1 MSVSY
6 EVKKTIIDNQY
17 KNACCRR
24 ALLNG
29 VLAAKAYLG
38 KDNNI
43 YVSLDKQEQVSFV
56 ASLIKEFYG
65 KEITVA
71 VAQKGGRG
79 KKIFFDSKSAKK
91 YILLLDASNTL
102 FLNKCQ
108 ACTSSFLRGVFLAC
122 GRFSDPEKQFCL
134 EFSLGNRASLF
145 LNAFK
150 DLGFE
155 MKNVMRLTENI
166 LYTKNSIVI
175 EDFFATAELNET
187 AYMIMNIKIRNEFL
201 NEANRIRN
209 FDTVNISKT
218 VDAATPQLAVIEKL
232 NEHKLLEMLP
242 EELIGTAK
250 LRLAYPDFSL
260 SQLAR
265 LSVPPITKSGITH
278 RMSKIVKLGKEIL
291 AKYNLYL

>member
-6 EVKKTIIDNQY
+6 EVKKIIISEQY
-17 KNACCRR
+17 RNICCRR

-29 VLAAKAYLG
+29 ILAAKAIIG
-38 KDNNI
+38 EDNNI
-43 YVSLDKQEQVSFV
+43 YINLDKEEQVIFI

-65 KEITVA
+65 KEITA
-71 VAQKGGRG
+71 SSSQKGGRG
-79 KKIFFDSKSAKK
+79 KRFFFDSKSARN
-91 YILLLDASNTL
+91 YISSLSEEGTL
-102 FLNKCQ
+102 FIDKCKS
-108 ACTSSFLRGVFLAC
+108 CTASFLRGAFLGC

-134 EFSLGNRASLF
+134 EFSLGNRIYLF
-145 LNAFK
+145 LKLFNS
-150 DLGFE
+150 LGIN
-155 MKNVMRLTENI
+155 MKSVVRRKENI
-166 LYTKNSIVI
+166 LYTKNSSVI

-187 AYMIMNIKIRNEFL
+187 AYTIMNIKIRNEFL

-218 VDAATPQLAVIEKL
+218 VDAATPQLAIIEKL

-265 LSVPPITKSGITH
+265 LSVPPLTKSGITH
-278 RMSKIVKLGKEIL
+278 RMSKIMKLGKEIL
-291 AKYNLYL
+291 AKYDLQ